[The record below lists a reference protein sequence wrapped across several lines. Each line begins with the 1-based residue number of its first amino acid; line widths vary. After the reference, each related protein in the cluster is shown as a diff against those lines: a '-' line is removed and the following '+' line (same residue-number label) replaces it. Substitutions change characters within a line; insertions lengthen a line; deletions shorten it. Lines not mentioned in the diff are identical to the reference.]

1 MSDLNNNDSVD
12 DLEKLLTEESVIKYN
27 HTCVRKKSNISKSY
41 PKYRFDSLNFA
52 PDELLN
58 DIPNVSPKLK
68 KLLDTIEK
76 LDKRD
81 KEKDGV
87 LYKHFIFSDLKSSS
101 AGAKLLASAMIA
113 TGYTLGYDAPK
124 NKNAVANK
132 RSANKR
138 SDNKRREEGEEIDN
152 DSESASE
159 DEDEFEGGAKQKNY
173 GKIAL
178 LDDAAL
184 KKTKNNNFLL
194 LASSGVFEQPIG
206 VGLKR
211 DMLNKFN
218 QRPENIHGEHA
229 RFMVMD
235 SGFKEGIDLFDI
247 KYIHMFE
254 PSIFMSD
261 QKQVI
266 GRGTRTCG
274 QKGLNFHPTRGW
286 PLHVFV
292 YDLEIPEKFRAS
304 FIDTKSAIDLYL
316 KAMNLDVRL
325 LHFAHDLEQITVVGS
340 VDYDLNKNVHSF
352 SIPNDDNEEGLAEG
366 SEFVYGGD
374 EDEGGDSLEGG
385 AHRKFIIRKDLAPI
399 IVPSKKGK
407 KVKKG
412 EPTIDLPNGVLI
424 RKPMESNM
432 GHKEMRDY
440 IQENFSQY
448 EWDKVK
454 MENKCGEVQKGG
466 AGDVITYSPTQDF
479 IRHYFTPESP
489 VKGMLLWNSVGTGKC
504 HAKDT
509 PILMYDGSIKMV
521 QDIQVGEVL
530 MGDDSTPRTVL
541 SLAQGQDELYDIN
554 PIKGDKYTVNSE
566 HILCL
571 KPTRLGVRFV
581 KKQKNLPYTAPYI
594 SNKTGKVVAKSFATK
609 EEANTFLDE
618 IHSGPNVLEIPVCD
632 YLKLSKSSKKELK
645 GYRSGVHF
653 ASKPVD
659 FDPYIIGFW
668 LGDGS
673 KRDPVISTQDS
684 KVLHYLFQE
693 LPKQNLSLN
702 YQSGYDYRVSSAIS
716 KGENKM
722 LKALQSYNLINN
734 KHIPMAYKVNDMNVR
749 LQILAGLIDSDGHN
763 DNNGYEIIQKNK
775 QLAEDILFLARSLGF
790 AAYMKECEKS
800 CMYKGE
806 KKTGT
811 YCRIFISGDLSI
823 VPVKIDR
830 KRIGGRLQKKNVLV
844 TGIDVKSIGRGDYY
858 GFTLDGNNRYLL
870 GDFTV
875 THNTCTAIAAATST
889 FEREGYTILWVTRS
903 TLKSDIWKNMFEQV
917 CNDDIRDKLINTGLK
932 IPVDNQKRMKLVS
945 KAWRIRPMSY
955 KQFSNLVEKANSFYK
970 TLVQIN
976 GKEDPLRKTLL
987 IIDEAH
993 KLYGGGDDSNAER
1006 PNMPELHK
1014 AIMSSY
1020 QISGKD
1026 SIKLLLMTATPIT
1039 KDPME
1044 LIKLINLCKPP
1055 EKQMPTTFDEFS
1067 ESYLND
1073 EGKFTQVG
1081 KTRYLDEIAG
1091 YVSYLNREKDARQFS
1106 QPILHNVLVPI
1117 VKDTE
1122 TLEKFDKK
1130 YVRQYLDSNVGELKQ
1145 QIKDKMVTIDTDL
1158 TDLDKN
1164 RFNSLYDKC
1173 ENLEEKPKKACE
1185 RVVRENIRLLIAEVK
1200 GHTSKIK
1207 DEIKEMKEE
1216 LKNKNLFKKEKLGEI
1231 RDNIESY
1238 ENEYNKYKSSVYYTI
1253 RNECG
1258 KTIKSMA
1265 DLKKALAENPDII
1278 AYDHTLEQLNLRILE
1293 LNGGLQQSI
1302 ENNKKRI
1309 AHLRRLLRT
1318 NLSELEASVIRLT
1331 IRDDRKSMAK
1341 IIKEQRKE
1349 KTKSVKI
1356 ISKKVSETKKMRE
1369 KTFKS
1374 LRKTLKKRLSD
1385 EKKLEKSLKRA
1396 EIKSRKALRKEGMA
1410 EEEIQHEL
1418 LKELTDK
1425 YSKQITDALDNED
1438 LALLHREED
1447 RVAKIRA
1454 KEQEKEDKKKA
1465 KAGEKNRVKEEKYR
1479 LRQTKK
1485 LEKEKEKA
1493 ALKKAKEAEKQLRKT
1508 KKNGK

>member
-1 MSDLNNNDSVD
+1 MSDLNNTDSVK
-12 DLEKLLTEESVIKYN
+12 DLEKILTEESIVKFN
-27 HTCVRKKSNISKSY
+27 PTCIRKKSNISKSY
-41 PKYRFDSLNFA
+41 PKYRFDSLNFS
-52 PDELLN
+52 PKDLLN
-58 DIPNVSPKLK
+58 DIPTVSPKLQ

-87 LYKHFIFSDLKSSS
+87 LYKHFIFSDLKSGS

-113 TGYTLGYDAPK
+113 KGYTLGYDAPK
-124 NKNAVANK
+124 NKGAMPN
-132 RSANKR
+132 
-138 SDNKRREEGEEIDN
+138 N
-152 DSESASE
+152 DDDESVGSM
-159 DEDEFEGGAKQKNY
+159 EGGAKKKTY

-178 LDDAAL
+178 LDDGIL
-184 KKTKNNNFLL
+184 KKTKSKNFFL
-194 LASSGVFEQPIG
+194 LASTGVFEQPIS
-206 VGLKR
+206 VGIKK
-211 DMLNKFN
+211 DMLKKFN

-229 RFMVMD
+229 RFMIMD
-235 SGFKEGIDLFDI
+235 SGFKEGIDLFDV
-247 KYIHMFE
+247 KYVHIFE
-254 PSIFMSD
+254 PSILMSD

-274 QKGLNFHPTRGW
+274 QKGLDFHPTRGW

-292 YDLEIPEKFRAS
+292 YDLEIPEKLRSS
-304 FIDTKSAIDLYL
+304 FMDTKSAIDLYL

-325 LHFAHDLEQITVVGS
+325 FHFAHDLEQLTVVGS

-352 SIPNDDNEEGLAEG
+352 SVANEDNEEGLAED

-374 EDEGGDSLEGG
+374 EENDGESLEGG

-399 IVPSKKGK
+399 IVPSKKIANK
-407 KVKKG
+407 KEKKGKKG
-412 EPTIDLPNGVLI
+412 EPAIDLPNGVLI

-432 GHKEMRDY
+432 GHQEMREY

-448 EWDKVK
+448 EWEKVK
-454 MENKCGEVQKGG
+454 MENKCGTVQKGG

-489 VKGMLLWNSVGTGKC
+489 IKGMLLWQSVGTGKC

-554 PIKGDKYTVNSE
+554 PVKGDKYTVNSE

-581 KKQKNLPYTAPYI
+581 KTQKNLPFVAPYI

-609 EEANTFLDE
+609 EEANEFLDE
-618 IHSGPNVLEIPVCD
+618 IHNGPNVLEIPVCD
-632 YLKLSKSSKKELK
+632 YLKLSKSSKKDLK

-653 ASKPVD
+653 ASKPVE

-702 YQSGYDYRVSSAIS
+702 YQSGYDYRISSAIS

-763 DNNGYEIIQKNK
+763 DNNGYEVTQKNK

-806 KKTGT
+806 KKTGI
-811 YCRIFISGDLSI
+811 YHRIFISGDLSI
-823 VPVKIDR
+823 IPVKIDR
-830 KRIGGRLQKKNVLV
+830 KRIDGRLQKKNVLV

-889 FEREGYTILWVTRS
+889 FEREGYTILWVTRT

-917 CNDDIRDKLINTGLK
+917 CNEDIRDKLINTGLK
-932 IPVDNQKRMKLVS
+932 IPDDTQKRMKLVS
-945 KAWRIRPMSY
+945 KAWSIRPMSY
-955 KQFSNLVEKANSFYK
+955 KQFSNLVSKSNSLYK
-970 TLVQIN
+970 SLVKKN
-976 GKEDPLRKTLL
+976 GAEDPLRKTLL

-993 KLYGGGDDSNAER
+993 KLYGGADLSSIER
-1006 PNMPELHK
+1006 PDMPALHK
-1014 AIMSSY
+1014 ALMSSY

-1026 SIKLLLMTATPIT
+1026 SVKLLLMTATPIT
-1039 KDPME
+1039 KDPTE
-1044 LIKLINLCKPP
+1044 LIQLINLCKPP

-1067 ESYLND
+1067 EIYLNE
-1073 EGKFTQVG
+1073 EGKFTNAG
-1081 KTRYLDEIAG
+1081 KDRYLDQIAG

-1106 QPILHNVLVPI
+1106 QPILHNVLVPM
-1117 VKDTE
+1117 VKDME
-1122 TLEKFDKK
+1122 NLDKFDKK
-1130 YVRQYLDSNVGELKQ
+1130 YVRQYLDSDVGELKREIQ
-1145 QIKDKMVTIDTDL
+1145 AKMASIDDDL
-1158 TDLDKN
+1158 KDLDKN
-1164 RFNSLYDKC
+1164 RFNSLYNKC
-1173 ENLEEKPKKACE
+1173 NGLESKPRKACE
-1185 RVVRENIRLLIAEVK
+1185 KVVRENIRLLINEVK
-1200 GHTSKIK
+1200 EHTGIIK
-1207 DEIKEMKEE
+1207 DEIKELKEE
-1216 LKNKNLFKKEKLGEI
+1216 LKNKNLFKRERMSELKE
-1231 RDNIESY
+1231 NIADY
-1238 ENEYNKYKSSVYYTI
+1238 EDDYAKFKTSIYYSI

-1258 KTIKSMA
+1258 KTIRSISE
-1265 DLKKALAENPDII
+1265 LKKAMAEHPDIVE
-1278 AYDHTLEQLNLRILE
+1278 YDHTMEQLNTRLLE
-1293 LNGGLQQSI
+1293 LTAGVKQSI

-1309 AHLRRLLRT
+1309 AHLKNLLKKD
-1318 NLSELEASVIRLT
+1318 LSALEASVIKLT
-1331 IRDDRKSMAK
+1331 IRDERKSMATA
-1341 IIKEQRKE
+1341 IKTQRKE
-1349 KTKSVKI
+1349 SGKAVKI
-1356 ISKKVSETKKMRE
+1356 ISKSLRETKKLRE
-1369 KTFKS
+1369 KKFKS
-1374 LRKTLKKRLSD
+1374 LRKTLKKKLST
-1385 EKKLEKSLKRA
+1385 EKKTEKALKRA
-1396 EIKSRKALRKEGMA
+1396 ENKSRKALRKEGLA
-1410 EEEIQHEL
+1410 EEEIKHEL
-1418 LKELTDK
+1418 LKEMTDK
-1425 YSKQITDALDNED
+1425 YSKKISDDLDKVD
-1438 LALLHREED
+1438 LAILHKEED

-1454 KEQEKEDKKKA
+1454 KEQEKEEKKKA
-1465 KAGEKNRVKEEKYR
+1465 KEEAKKNAKEEKEK

-1485 LEKEKEKA
+1485 LEKEKEKEA
-1493 ALKKAKEAEKQLRKT
+1493 KKDALKKAKEAEKQLRKT
-1508 KKNGK
+1508 KKNSK

>member
-1 MSDLNNNDSVD
+1 MSDLNNNESGN
-12 DLEKLLTEESVIKYN
+12 DLEKLLTEESIIKFN
-27 HTCVRKKSNISKSY
+27 PTCIRKKSNISKSY
-41 PKYRFDSLNFA
+41 SKYRFDSLDFS
-52 PDELLN
+52 PRVLLN
-58 DIPNVSPKLK
+58 DIPTVSPKLEV
-68 KLLDTIEK
+68 LLKNIEK

-81 KEKDGV
+81 KERDGV

-101 AGAKLLASAMIA
+101 AGAKLLASALIA
-113 TGYTLGYDAPK
+113 KGYTLGYDAPK
-124 NKNAVANK
+124 NKGAAPSKNDGDE
-132 RSANKR
+132 S
-138 SDNKRREEGEEIDN
+138 
-152 DSESASE
+152 DSESLS
-159 DEDEFEGGAKQKNY
+159 GGAKKKTY
-173 GKIAL
+173 GKIAV
-178 LDDAAL
+178 LDDADL
-184 KKTKNNNFLL
+184 KKTKSKNFFL
-194 LASSGVFEQPIG
+194 LASSGVFEQPIS
-206 VGLKR
+206 VGIKKEMLK
-211 DMLNKFN
+211 KFN
-218 QRPENIHGEHA
+218 QRPDNIHGEHA

-247 KYIHMFE
+247 KYVHIFE
-254 PSIFMSD
+254 PSILMSD

-274 QKGLNFHPTRGW
+274 QKGLDFHPTRGW

-292 YDLEIPEKFRAS
+292 YDLEIPEKLRPS

-316 KAMNLDVRL
+316 KAMNLDIRL
-325 LHFAHDLEQITVVGS
+325 FHFAHDLEQLTVVGS

-352 SIPNDDNEEGLAEG
+352 SIANEDNEEGLAED
-366 SEFVYGGD
+366 SEFVYGGK
-374 EDEGGDSLEGG
+374 EGNLLEGG

-399 IVPSKKGK
+399 VVPSKKK
-407 KVKKG
+407 KGKKG
-412 EPTIDLPNGVLI
+412 EPAVDLPNGVLI
-424 RKPMESNM
+424 RRPMDSNM
-432 GHKEMRDY
+432 GHEDMREY

-448 EWDKVK
+448 SWEKVK

-489 VKGMLLWNSVGTGKC
+489 IKGMLLWNSVGTGKC

-521 QDIQVGEVL
+521 QNIQVGEVL

-554 PIKGDKYTVNSE
+554 PVKGEKYTVNSE

-609 EEANTFLDE
+609 EEANEFLDE
-618 IHSGPNVLEIPVCD
+618 IHNGANVLEIPVCD
-632 YLKLSKSSKKELK
+632 YLKLSKSAKKDLK

-653 ASKPVD
+653 PSKPVD

-673 KRDPVISTQDS
+673 KRDPVITTQDS

-702 YQSGYDYRVSSAIS
+702 YQSGYDYRISSAIN

-722 LKALQSYNLINN
+722 LKALQKYNLINN

-749 LQILAGLIDSDGHN
+749 LQILAGLIDSDGN
-763 DNNGYEIIQKNK
+763 SDNNGYEITQKNK

-806 KKTGT
+806 KKTGI
-811 YCRIFISGDLSI
+811 YHRITISGDLSI

-830 KRIGGRLQKKNVLV
+830 KRVGCRLQKKNVLV
-844 TGIDVKSIGRGDYY
+844 TGIDVKSIGKGDYY

-875 THNTCTAIAAATST
+875 THNTCSAIATATTS
-889 FEREGYTILWVTRS
+889 FEREGYTILWVTRT

-917 CNDDIRDKLINTGLK
+917 CNEDIRDKLINTGLK
-932 IPVDNQKRMKLVS
+932 IPDDNTKRMKLVS
-945 KAWRIRPMSY
+945 KAWSIRPMSY
-955 KQFSNLVEKANSFYK
+955 KQFSNLVSKSNSLYK
-970 TLVQIN
+970 SLVKKN
-976 GKEDPLRKTLL
+976 GEEDPLRKTLL

-993 KLYGGGDDSNAER
+993 KLYGGADLSSIER
-1006 PNMPELHK
+1006 PDMPALHK
-1014 AIMSSY
+1014 ALMSSY

-1026 SIKLLLMTATPIT
+1026 SVKLLLMTATPIT
-1039 KDPME
+1039 KDPTE
-1044 LIKLINLCKPP
+1044 LIQLINLCKPP

-1067 ESYLND
+1067 EIYLND
-1073 EGKFTQVG
+1073 EGKFTNKG
-1081 KTRYLDEIAG
+1081 KDLYLDQIAG

-1106 QPILHNVLVPI
+1106 QPILHQVLVPM
-1117 VKDTE
+1117 VKDME
-1122 TLEKFDKK
+1122 NLEKFDKK
-1130 YVRQYLDSNVGELKQ
+1130 YVRQYLDSDVSTLKQ
-1145 QIKDKMVTIDTDL
+1145 EIQAKMASIDDDL
-1158 TDLDKN
+1158 KDLDKN

-1173 ENLEEKPKKACE
+1173 DDLEEKPRKACE
-1185 RVVRENIRLLIAEVK
+1185 KVVRENIRLLIQEVK
-1200 GHTSKIK
+1200 EHTGKIK
-1207 DEIKEMKEE
+1207 DELKDLKEE
-1216 LKNKNLFKKEKLGEI
+1216 LKNKNLFKREKMGEVK
-1231 RDNIESY
+1231 DNIE
-1238 ENEYNKYKSSVYYTI
+1238 EYKEDYAKFKTSLYYTI

-1258 KTIKSMA
+1258 KTIRSI
-1265 DLKKALAENPDII
+1265 DELKKAMAEHPDIVE
-1278 AYDHTLEQLNLRILE
+1278 YDHTMEQLNARVLDLT
-1293 LNGGLQQSI
+1293 NGVKQSI

-1309 AHLRRLLRT
+1309 AHLKKILKKD
-1318 NLSELEASVIRLT
+1318 LSALEASVIKLT
-1331 IRDDRKSMAK
+1331 IKDERKSMAAA
-1341 IIKEQRKE
+1341 IKSQRKE
-1349 KTKSVKI
+1349 SSKAVKI
-1356 ISKKVSETKKMRE
+1356 ISKSLRETKKLRE
-1369 KTFKS
+1369 KKFKS

-1385 EKKLEKSLKRA
+1385 EKKEEKALKRA
-1396 EIKSRKALRKEGMA
+1396 ENKSRKALRKEGLA
-1410 EEEIQHEL
+1410 EEEIKHEL

-1425 YSKQITDALDNED
+1425 YSKKITDDLDKVD
-1438 LALLHREED
+1438 LAILHKEEEKIEKF
-1447 RVAKIRA
+1447 RVKQ
-1454 KEQEKEDKKKA
+1454 QEKEDKKKA
-1465 KAGEKNRVKEEKYR
+1465 KETEKRNAKEEKER

-1485 LEKEKEKA
+1485 LDKDKEKEAK
-1493 ALKKAKEAEKQLRKT
+1493 KKAKEAEKQLKKT
-1508 KKNGK
+1508 QKNKK

>member
-1 MSDLNNNDSVD
+1 MSYLNNNDSGN
-12 DLEKLLTEESVIKYN
+12 DLEKLLTEESIIKFN
-27 HTCVRKKSNISKSY
+27 PTCIRKKSNISKSY
-41 PKYRFDSLNFA
+41 SKYRFDSLDFN

-58 DIPNVSPKLK
+58 DIPTVSPKLEV
-68 KLLDTIEK
+68 LLKNIEK

-81 KEKDGV
+81 KERDGV

-101 AGAKLLASAMIA
+101 AGAKLLASALIA
-113 TGYTLGYDAPK
+113 KGYTLGYDAPK
-124 NKNAVANK
+124 NKGVINNK
-132 RSANKR
+132 V
-138 SDNKRREEGEEIDN
+138 DGEGEETDG
-152 DSESASE
+152 E
-159 DEDEFEGGAKQKNY
+159 DGEALSGGAKKKTY
-173 GKIAL
+173 GKISL
-178 LDDAAL
+178 LDI
-184 KKTKNNNFLL
+184 KNTKSNNFFL
-194 LASSGVFEQPIG
+194 LASTGVFEQPIS
-206 VGLKR
+206 VGIKKEMLK
-211 DMLNKFN
+211 KFN

-229 RFMVMD
+229 RFMIMD

-247 KYIHMFE
+247 KYVHIFE
-254 PSIFMSD
+254 PSTLMSD

-274 QKGLNFHPTRGW
+274 QKGLDFHPTRGW

-292 YDLEIPEKFRAS
+292 YDLEIPEKLRGS
-304 FIDTKSAIDLYL
+304 FMDTKSAIDLYL

-325 LHFAHDLEQITVVGS
+325 FHFAHDLEQLTVVGS

-352 SIPNDDNEEGLAEG
+352 SVANEDNEEELPEG

-374 EDEGGDSLEGG
+374 EDLIQGG

-399 IVPSKKGK
+399 VVPSIVPSKKVANK
-407 KVKKG
+407 KGKKG
-412 EPTIDLPNGVLI
+412 EPAIDLPNGVLI
-424 RKPMESNM
+424 RRPMDANM
-432 GHKEMRDY
+432 GHEEMREY

-448 EWDKVK
+448 EWETVK

-489 VKGMLLWNSVGTGKC
+489 IKGMVLWQSVGTGKC

-509 PILMYDGSIKMV
+509 PILMYDGTIKMV

-541 SLAQGQDELYDIN
+541 SLAQGKDELYDIN
-554 PIKGDKYTVNSE
+554 PAKGDKYTVNSE

-581 KKQKNLPYTAPYI
+581 KTQKNLPFVAPYI

-609 EEANTFLDE
+609 EEANEFLDE
-618 IHSGPNVLEIPVCD
+618 IHNGPNVLEIPVCD
-632 YLKLSKSSKKELK
+632 YLKLSKSSKKDLK

-653 ASKPVD
+653 ASKPVE

-702 YQSGYDYRVSSAIS
+702 YQSGYDYRISSAIS

-763 DNNGYEIIQKNK
+763 DNNGYEITQKNK

-811 YCRIFISGDLSI
+811 YCRITISGDLSI
-823 VPVKIDR
+823 IPVKIDR
-830 KRIGGRLQKKNVLV
+830 KRVGSRLQKKNVLV

-889 FEREGYTILWVTRS
+889 FEREGYTILWVTRT

-917 CNDDIRDKLINTGLK
+917 CNEDIRDKLINTGLK
-932 IPVDNQKRMKLVS
+932 IPDDNTKRMKLVS
-945 KAWRIRPMSY
+945 KAWSIRPMSY
-955 KQFSNLVEKANSFYK
+955 KQFSNLVSKSNSLYK
-970 TLVQIN
+970 SLVKKN
-976 GKEDPLRKTLL
+976 GEEDPLRKTLL

-993 KLYGGGDDSNAER
+993 KLYGGADLSSIER
-1006 PNMPELHK
+1006 PDMPALHK
-1014 AIMSSY
+1014 ALMSSY

-1026 SIKLLLMTATPIT
+1026 SVKLLLMTATPIT
-1039 KDPME
+1039 KDPTE
-1044 LIKLINLCKPP
+1044 LIQLINLCKPP

-1067 ESYLND
+1067 EIYLND
-1073 EGKFTQVG
+1073 EGKFTGPG
-1081 KTRYLDEIAG
+1081 KKLYLDQIAG

-1106 QPILHNVLVPI
+1106 QPILHQVLVPM
-1117 VKDTE
+1117 VKDME
-1122 TLEKFDKK
+1122 NLEKFDKK
-1130 YVRQYLDSNVGELKQ
+1130 YVRQYLDSDVSTLKQ
-1145 QIKDKMVTIDTDL
+1145 EIQAKMASIDDDL
-1158 TDLDKN
+1158 KDLDKN

-1173 ENLEEKPKKACE
+1173 DDLEDKPRKACE
-1185 RVVRENIRLLIAEVK
+1185 KVVRENIRLLIDEVK
-1200 GHTSKIK
+1200 EHTGKIK
-1207 DEIKEMKEE
+1207 DEIKELKEE
-1216 LKNKNLFKKEKLGEI
+1216 LKNKNLFKREKMGEVK
-1231 RDNIESY
+1231 DNIEEY
-1238 ENEYNKYKSSVYYTI
+1238 EEDYAKFKTSLYYTI

-1258 KTIKSMA
+1258 KTIRSISE
-1265 DLKKALAENPDII
+1265 LKKAMAEHPDIVE
-1278 AYDHTLEQLNLRILE
+1278 YDHTMEQLNSRVLE
-1293 LNGGLQQSI
+1293 LTNGVKQSI

-1309 AHLRRLLRT
+1309 AHLKKILKKD
-1318 NLSELEASVIRLT
+1318 LSALEASVIKLT
-1331 IRDDRKSMAK
+1331 IRDERKSMAAA
-1341 IIKEQRKE
+1341 IKSQRKE
-1349 KTKSVKI
+1349 SSKAVKI
-1356 ISKKVSETKKMRE
+1356 ISKSLRETKKLRE
-1369 KTFKS
+1369 KKFKS

-1385 EKKLEKSLKRA
+1385 EKKEERALKRA
-1396 EIKSRKALRKEGMA
+1396 ENKSRKALRKEGLA
-1410 EEEIQHEL
+1410 EEEIKHEL
-1418 LKELTDK
+1418 LKDLTDK
-1425 YSKQITDALDNED
+1425 YSKKITDDLDKVD
-1438 LALLHREED
+1438 LAILHKEEEKIERF
-1447 RVAKIRA
+1447 RVKQ
-1454 KEQEKEDKKKA
+1454 QEKEDKKKA
-1465 KAGEKNRVKEEKYR
+1465 KETEKKNAKEEKER

-1485 LEKEKEKA
+1485 LDKEKEKEA
-1493 ALKKAKEAEKQLRKT
+1493 KKKTKEVEKQLKKT
-1508 KKNGK
+1508 QKNKK